1 MVIRAHGHAFAREAR
16 LVADRRA
23 LDDGGVA
30 GQDPAAPEHDDVA
43 GDEVRRWDGHA
54 LAADDVDVAD
64 GFRQLRDRPLVRAR
78 DGDVERRGRDDHGAE
93 EAADDEVGEPEPD
106 EVGRQL
112 VQIVNADELVREALE
127 PRVDAEGDG
136 VGPAVDEP
144 VRGLRRRQTAALEER
159 VEALEARGHVDARP
173 LEAGPVEDVARRL
186 DDDVLAAR
194 GGTGEVVLAG
204 PGDALVGPLEGEL
217 EPHA

>member
-1 MVIRAHGHAFAREAR
+1 MGWRYLLPSEKIADDDRYWNATTTKTTVDSQLSPKNHQLFA
-16 LVADRRA
+16 
-23 LDDGGVA
+23 
-30 GQDPAAPEHDDVA
+30 PASF
-43 GDEVRRWDGHA
+43 
-54 LAADDVDVAD
+54 AADDVDVAD
-64 GFRQLRDRPLVRAR
+64 GFRQLRDGPLVGSR